1 MDEREFD
8 PDDPIDPEIRELFE
22 EESERS
28 GSASADDN
36 RTQEEKQ
43 WGVWDQDAQTEELL
57 KRRLTS
63 D

>member
-36 RTQEEKQ
+36 RAQEEKQ